1 MNACKADNPEKPT
14 VIIPANEFS
23 LPKVLRHLEA
33 GKIVLII
40 PAHRHPRQRLSSE
53 ERGSPGITRVSLCH
67 SARLSGPTP
76 EAQSVAEVYDAVRGA
91 PCPWSLPSRCRLPHY
106 T

>member
-1 MNACKADNPEKPT
+1 MNDAHEKQEPEEVNAYKADNTEKPT

-40 PAHRHPRQRLSSE
+40 PA
-53 ERGSPGITRVSLCH
+53 TD
-67 SARLSGPTP
+67 TP
-76 EAQSVAEVYDAVRGA
+76 E
-91 PCPWSLPSRCRLPHY
+91 
-106 T
+106 